1 MTEAT
6 TYHADAHYPL
16 DAPSDMGVAA
26 FHEGSARTMNPFP
39 ADSTTPPTKWYHG
52 LWNAGWDAT
61 RDLLDPAKQAAEL
74 ADMDDTLRAEG

>member
-6 TYHADAHYPL
+6 TYYPDAHYPM

-39 ADSTTPPTKWYHG
+39 EGATTAPVKWYHG
-52 LWNAGWDAT
+52 LWNAGWDAA
-61 RDLLDPAKQAAEL
+61 RDMADPAKQAAEL
-74 ADMDDTLRAEG
+74 AALYETLRAEG